1 MTTLARAFA
10 VSRASL
16 APRRRRA
23 RAMATREA
31 SYDALKRELATLND
45 LRSLEGLA
53 GWDELVMMPSGDGA
67 ANARARAM
75 ATLAGVIHDKAT
87 SKALGALIEA
97 CDGTPRG
104 KDGTLRGKDG
114 ANVRRA
120 KESYAKAT
128 AIPSEMAKKRA
139 ELGSRGYQTW
149 VKARESGEYGAF
161 APVLEEWVALT
172 KARCELI
179 APGADAY
186 DVALD
191 DYERGMTSARLREIF
206 TVVREGVV
214 PLIEK
219 VYAKDGPKALRGRAN
234 PLSGTFD
241 VDKQAELARDVAVA
255 LGFDLTKGRL
265 DVSVHPFTGG
275 CGPDDVRMTTRYKA
289 DDLLEG
295 LSGCVHEA
303 GHSAYEQGRSI
314 DYRGQPVSEAHS
326 MGVHESQSLL
336 WERMVA
342 LSEPFAYFLL
352 PKLQSTFPGRF
363 DGVTEEALYAGYN
376 VVKKPSVIRVES
388 DEVTY
393 PMHVILRTELEM
405 DLLSG
410 KITVHD
416 LPKLWNAKMKEY
428 LNVDIEN
435 DKQGVLQDV
444 HWGSGAIGYFPT
456 YIIGQILACQIFN
469 AAKRSIDDLDG
480 QIKRGEFAQLLAWLR
495 VNVHERG
502 SECDS
507 VDELM
512 MKVTGKPLD
521 AAEFVTYLTEKY
533 TKLYDL

>member
-97 CDGTPRG
+97 C
-104 KDGTLRGKDG
+104 DGTLRGKDG

-342 LSEPFAYFLL
+342 LSEPFAHFLL

>member
-1 MTTLARAFA
+1 
-10 VSRASL
+10 
-16 APRRRRA
+16 
-23 RAMATREA
+23 MATREA

-97 CDGTPRG
+97 CDGT
-104 KDGTLRGKDG
+104 LRGKDG

-161 APVLEEWVALT
+161 APVLEEWVGLT